1 MNTQLSPNAAIVVLN
16 RNGADDTLACLDSLA
31 ALAYPNC
38 NVNVVDNDLTDDSL
52 AHTVKFKPLAA
63 QMRLRMCLKS
73 YCDKHLELSICT

>member
-1 MNTQLSPNAAIVVLN
+1 MNPAVASIILN

-31 ALAYPNC
+31 ALAYPNF
-38 NVNVVDNDLTDDSL
+38 NVNVVDNGLTDDSL